1 MYNNVD
7 EGVLVDSALCK
18 SIFQI
23 SSFLESFI
31 QVLKYNSGL
40 LQCHDDL
47 CPPPVLILV
56 TTKIIQ
62 MVNPTES
69 SVNNETNPNEK
80 VELRD
85 VRGEFLAKER
95 SFGDFLKSFEALK
108 PESEAITKNV
118 GETGD
123 LTNAPTHTTYQEQL
137 ESAMNKMGLTMDDY
151 LNARSAWSGDAVL
164 VENVDTTDLASD
176 QELSKLGLNEEE
188 IKEREKVRDLLTDRR
203 DPMAQLLSSN
213 FDAVS
218 SEHEKFHEILE
229 DIRKD
234 TEYIQEIPK
243 WQLEMQ
249 KRLDMLQQMRLDI
262 EADSLK
268 QREKGIK
275 DDMDIKSKIKRR
287 VAELE
292 ASIQEGKEQLEEL
305 KN

>member
-1 MYNNVD
+1 
-7 EGVLVDSALCK
+7 
-18 SIFQI
+18 
-23 SSFLESFI
+23 
-31 QVLKYNSGL
+31 
-40 LQCHDDL
+40 
-47 CPPPVLILV
+47 
-56 TTKIIQ
+56 

-85 VRGEFLAKER
+85 
-95 SFGDFLKSFEALK
+95 SFEALK

-188 IKEREKVRDLLTDRR
+188 IKEVNETASSKMEREKVRDLLTDRR